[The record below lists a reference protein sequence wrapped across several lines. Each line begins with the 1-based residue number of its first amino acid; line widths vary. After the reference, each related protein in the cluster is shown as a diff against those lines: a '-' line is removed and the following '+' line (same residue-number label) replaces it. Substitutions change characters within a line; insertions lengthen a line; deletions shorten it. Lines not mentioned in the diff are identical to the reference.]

1 MDIKGFQLFWY
12 QLKKTTEEKKNKGGL
27 FSVEIMKNCFPT

>member
-12 QLKKTTEEKKNKGGL
+12 QLKKTNEKKIKGGL